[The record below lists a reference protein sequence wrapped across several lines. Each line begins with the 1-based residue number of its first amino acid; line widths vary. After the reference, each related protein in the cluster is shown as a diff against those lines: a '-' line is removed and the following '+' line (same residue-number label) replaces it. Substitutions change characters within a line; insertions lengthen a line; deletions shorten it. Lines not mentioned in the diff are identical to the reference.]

1 MENLGREQL
10 KNLNFFD
17 NNNTNKV
24 AKNTEEEINNSKTPE
39 KLLQKL
45 EKNVMFS
52 KNEKN
57 LRDKYLKQYTKKDIF
72 IRSIKLGK
80 KNMLIK

>member
-24 AKNTEEEINNSKTPE
+24 TKNTEEEINNSKTPE

-57 LRDKYLKQYTKKDIF
+57 LRDKYLKQYTKKKYLF
-72 IRSIKLGK
+72 VLS
-80 KNMLIK
+80 N